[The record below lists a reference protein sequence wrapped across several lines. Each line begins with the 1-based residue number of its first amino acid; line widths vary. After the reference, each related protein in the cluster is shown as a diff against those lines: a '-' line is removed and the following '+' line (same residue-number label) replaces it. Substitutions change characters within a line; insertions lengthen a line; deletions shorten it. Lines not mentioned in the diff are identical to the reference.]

1 MLNKYINCIMFIE
14 GNSGICGQ
22 TPWGRILFHQC
33 SCICMCGY
41 EYVSMSM
48 CMLSKGFCC
57 ERNVLFTFP
66 LLMSFPENLL
76 FLFTERQRAW
86 PEWDKRRERERER
99 HSKHL
104 KPSQS
109 WETMQKHYGCRFVC
123 VRLCFGD
130 VCMCVWVCKT
140 AVVHPKWHIPIKSSH
155 WFDSGV
161 CKVVFCVCVCAHQAR
176 GETNFS
182 PWFWCL
188 LLCDVL
194 YINNMFL

>member
-1 MLNKYINCIMFIE
+1 ME

-48 CMLSKGFCC
+48 CMLSKGFAVK
-57 ERNVLFTFP
+57 EMFYSR
-66 LLMSFPENLL
+66 
-76 FLFTERQRAW
+76 FLSWCPFLRIYFFCLPRDNEPDLNETSGE
-86 PEWDKRRERERER
+86 RERERER

-109 WETMQKHYGCRFVC
+109 WETMQKHYRCRFVC

-130 VCMCVWVCKT
+130 ACMCVCKT

>member
-1 MLNKYINCIMFIE
+1 ME

-48 CMLSKGFCC
+48 CMLSKGFAVKEMFYSRFLSWCPFLRIYFFC
-57 ERNVLFTFP
+57 LPRDNEPDLNETSGERESERGTVNIW
-66 LLMSFPENLL
+66 NQANH
-76 FLFTERQRAW
+76 ERQ
-86 PEWDKRRERERER
+86 
-99 HSKHL
+99 
-104 KPSQS
+104 
-109 WETMQKHYGCRFVC
+109 CRSTTGAD
-123 VRLCFGD
+123 LY
-130 VCMCVWVCKT
+130 VWGSALCKT